1 MLTGVVHLT
10 HLHKL
15 FLLCV
20 TSPLCYFPDLE
31 IQKEEE
37 VFFTHQLSVN
47 RANRFLCNRKYC
59 YSEEGMGRVRS
70 GRAEEQGL
78 CGRNSSRRSW
88 LGPTEWSCPTSLS
101 TQAWAAGAGRH
112 LGLGFQ
118 LPWTVK
124 NPPAVQE
131 AWVPGRE
138 APLEK
143 GMATPSSILAWRVQ
157 WTDEMKAAVRG
168 VAMSR
173 TQLGN

>member
-70 GRAEEQGL
+70 GRAEEQDL
-78 CGRNSSRRSW
+78 CGRNSSGRSW
-88 LGPTEWSCPTSLS
+88 LGPAEWSCPTSLS
-101 TQAWAAGAGRH
+101 MQAWAAGAGRH
-112 LGLGFQ
+112 LGLGFPAA
-118 LPWTVK
+118 LDGKESSCSAGGLGSWSGSSSGEGHG
-124 NPPAVQE
+124 NPLQYS
-131 AWVPGRE
+131 G
-138 APLEK
+138 LE
-143 GMATPSSILAWRVQ
+143 SSMDR
-157 WTDEMKAAVRG
+157 
-168 VAMSR
+168 
-173 TQLGN
+173 